1 MDISNGTWSY
11 HQDTQNIIITARFLD
26 LEQLR
31 EFSRSGELPS
41 EIELTTLPMSKV
53 QFVITKKI
61 RFTDAEE
68 RYAMFV
74 LDSDRELYLL
84 ERSIGDALHGTS
96 WENIFMDESPEDES
110 NP

>member
-1 MDISNGTWSY
+1 MDISNKTWFFQ
-11 HQDTQNIIITARFLD
+11 HGEQNIIITGRFLD
-26 LEQLR
+26 MEELR

-74 LDSDRELYLL
+74 LDSGRELYLL
-84 ERSIGDALHGTS
+84 ERDVGDAFQGTA
-96 WENIFMDESPEDES
+96 WENIFMDESSEDES